1 MQFKH
6 EFWIT
11 FPLQTHSITSLKHLL
26 NAFSQNL
33 KCQLSQKKKN
43 VDVDGNI
50 MSLIEQKKNC
60 QLIDIYEK
68 L

>member
-1 MQFKH
+1 MP
-6 EFWIT
+6 T
-11 FPLQTHSITSLKHLL
+11 FS
-26 NAFSQNL
+26 
-33 KCQLSQKKKN
+33 KKKN